1 MRIVGRPGRIS
12 DIKLAE
18 AVHGFMADHG
28 LSLSQMALSLRIDKS
43 TLSRS
48 LQERSFSKR
57 VRSRAYIVVGEPDGS
72 ESTEK
77 SLLKALRLLEVAGIL
92 TGEAELAITQAIDQE
107 AKER

>member
-1 MRIVGRPGRIS
+1 
-12 DIKLAE
+12 
-18 AVHGFMADHG
+18 MADHG

-48 LQERSFSKR
+48 LQERAFSRR
-57 VRSRAYIVVGEPDGS
+57 VRSRAYIVVGKAGGS
-72 ESTEK
+72 DSTDR

-92 TGEAELAITQAIDQE
+92 TGEAQLAITQAIDQA